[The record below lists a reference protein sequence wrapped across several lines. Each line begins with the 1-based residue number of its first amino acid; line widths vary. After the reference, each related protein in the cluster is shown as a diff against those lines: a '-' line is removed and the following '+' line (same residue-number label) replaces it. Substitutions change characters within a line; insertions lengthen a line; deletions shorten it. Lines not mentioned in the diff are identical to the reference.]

1 MKIISL
7 FKKFQFFNFP
17 SKNQILFYD
26 FIPDQFMNT
35 IFGSDKSYFIFDKNR
50 KINFFIFMSIFF
62 SYKSI
67 KVIFIDNLITAYTCN
82 YIRFVRPN
90 IVINSTDNNINFYL
104 LKKYF
109 KEVYFLAF
117 QNGARHIVND
127 LFGNKKLI
135 DKKNHKRFSSD
146 YIFTFNSAIGKMYK
160 KYIDCKTIAIGNLK
174 NNKMNLNSISIKNGK
189 IIYISQFRLHTL
201 ANDYMYSH
209 GEKVCTIKKWL
220 ETEKKLIPK
229 LCEYADKK
237 NLELYIL
244 GASRDSKSIKK
255 EKSYFRKIAL
265 GRPWKYWNPYKLNFK
280 ERYQSLDKFEVV
292 VSIWSTLGYELFGRY
307 KKICFFRQNI
317 KNLNDRNFGWPE
329 NFSKKGFWYSSDIT
343 QSEVN
348 RVLNNLRDIN
358 LREWIEKI
366 SPIRK
371 KVMKHD
377 KNNSILINKI
387 NYLILKK
394 KCA

>member
-7 FKKFQFFNFP
+7 LKKLKFFNFP
-17 SKNQILFYD
+17 SKKQILFYD
-26 FIPDQFMNT
+26 FIPDQFMYT
-35 IFGSDKSYFIFDKNR
+35 IFGSDKSSFIFDKDK

-67 KVIFIDNLITAYTCN
+67 KIIFIDNLITAYTYN
-82 YIRFVRPN
+82 YIRFVKAN

-104 LKKYF
+104 LKKHL

-135 DKKNHKRFSSD
+135 DNENYKRFSSD
-146 YIFTFNSAIGKMYK
+146 YIFTFNSAIGKMYE
-160 KYIDCKTIAIGNLK
+160 KYINCKTIAIGNLK
-174 NNKMNLNSISIKNGK
+174 NNKINLNSVSIKSGK
-189 IIYISQFRLHTL
+189 IIYISQFRLHTIV
-201 ANDYMYSH
+201 NDYVYSH
-209 GEKVCTIKKWL
+209 GEKVCTVKKWL

-229 LCEYADKK
+229 LCEYANKK

-244 GASRDSKSIKK
+244 GASRDYNSIEK
-255 EKSYFRKIAL
+255 EKLYFRKIAM
-265 GRPWKYWNPYKLNFK
+265 GKPWKYWNPHKLNFK

-292 VSIWSTLGYELFGRY
+292 ISIWSTLGYELFGRY

-317 KNLNDRNFGWPE
+317 QNLNDRNFGWPD

-348 RVLNNLRDIN
+348 RVLNNLRDIS

-366 SPIRK
+366 SLTRK
-371 KVMKHD
+371 KVMKYD
-377 KNNSILINKI
+377 KNNSILINKV
-387 NYLILKK
+387 NYLILNKN
-394 KCA
+394 CA